1 MQFTHLEKECLL
13 FDLVELGVIKK
24 KNASILIVGEKHKLD
39 HQVNEDNV
47 LFWSK
52 GIKRQN
58 ITEYWRMS
66 HPDRKKIY
74 KKGKHIKIN
83 YVSNIRVR
91 TIRTAVT
98 TYKAPNYVL

>member
-47 LFWSK
+47 LF
-52 GIKRQN
+52 
-58 ITEYWRMS
+58 
-66 HPDRKKIY
+66 
-74 KKGKHIKIN
+74 
-83 YVSNIRVR
+83 
-91 TIRTAVT
+91 
-98 TYKAPNYVL
+98 